1 MTRLFI
7 HNYYIKYYNDRGLK
21 KKWLMPIDIW
31 NFQSFLS
38 SVNKIECKDVCMGTC
53 SNRVIVGKENGEE
66 KVKKKKK
73 RKKEVYTSKLEQS
86 NKRCESK
93 LDKLTSKYIVVSL
106 LLLLHETS
114 LIDWAIHVVK

>member
-1 MTRLFI
+1 
-7 HNYYIKYYNDRGLK
+7 
-21 KKWLMPIDIW
+21 
-31 NFQSFLS
+31 
-38 SVNKIECKDVCMGTC
+38 MGTC

-66 KVKKKKK
+66 KVKKKKE

-114 LIDWAIHVVK
+114 LID

>member
-1 MTRLFI
+1 
-7 HNYYIKYYNDRGLK
+7 
-21 KKWLMPIDIW
+21 
-31 NFQSFLS
+31 
-38 SVNKIECKDVCMGTC
+38 MGTC

-66 KVKKKKK
+66 KVKKIKIKK
-73 RKKEVYTSKLEQS
+73 KKEVYTSKLEQS

-114 LIDWAIHVVK
+114 LID

>member
-1 MTRLFI
+1 MI
-7 HNYYIKYYNDRGLK
+7 EDWNKKVINADRYPK
-21 KKWLMPIDIW
+21 FPIFFYRQW
-31 NFQSFLS
+31 TKLNA
-38 SVNKIECKDVCMGTC
+38 KTYAWGTC
-53 SNRVIVGKENGEE
+53 SNRVIASKENEGG
-66 KVKKKKK
+66 KKKKK
-73 RKKEVYTSKLEQS
+73 EYTNKLEQS